1 MNDTVYIVS
10 SIDDNY
16 AMACGCPVVTT
27 RAVPF
32 VSHLENAWVAP
43 VDDADHLARGGV
55 TYLTGH
61 GDERKK
67 ICEGGFKTAAR
78 FCGAGQKEK
87 LKEYLERLREKAGQ
101 EYE

>member
-32 VSHLENAWVAP
+32 VSHLENAGVAP
-43 VDDADHLARGGV
+43 VDDADHLARGG
-55 TYLTGH
+55 
-61 GDERKK
+61 
-67 ICEGGFKTAAR
+67 
-78 FCGAGQKEK
+78 
-87 LKEYLERLREKAGQ
+87 
-101 EYE
+101 